1 MNMDRKRYVIYG
13 AGGHAR
19 VLKNLLK
26 SADPSC
32 EVLCFFNDSESPRE
46 VDGTPVVPYTKTAQP
61 EACLLLGI
69 GSGKVRKSLAE
80 KVSHSM
86 PTIIHP
92 SAFIADDVEIG
103 EGTVV
108 LPQAVIQSGARIGR
122 NVIINSHVCVD
133 HDAVVEDFVTTY
145 PGVYIGGEAK
155 VGEACLLN
163 PNSVV
168 MRFSVVPASMEVMP
182 GEVFHPDFL

>member
-1 MNMDRKRYVIYG
+1 MENQKYVIYG

-19 VLKNLLK
+19 VLKNLVR
-26 SADPSC
+26 SADPAS
-32 EVLCFFNDSESPRE
+32 EVLCFFNDSESPGE
-46 VDGTPVVPYTKTAQP
+46 TAGIPVHPYSKDLHPGAS
-61 EACLLLGI
+61 LLLGV
-69 GSGKVRKSLAE
+69 GSAKVRKLLAA
-80 KVSHSM
+80 KVSH
-86 PTIIHP
+86 PLATFIHP

-108 LPQAVIQSGARIGR
+108 LPYAVIQSGARIGR
-122 NVIINSHVCVD
+122 NVLINSHVCVD
-133 HDAVVEDFVTTY
+133 HDAIVEDFVTTY

-155 VGEACLLN
+155 VGEGCLLN

-168 MRFSVVPASMEVMP
+168 MRSSVVPASMEVMP